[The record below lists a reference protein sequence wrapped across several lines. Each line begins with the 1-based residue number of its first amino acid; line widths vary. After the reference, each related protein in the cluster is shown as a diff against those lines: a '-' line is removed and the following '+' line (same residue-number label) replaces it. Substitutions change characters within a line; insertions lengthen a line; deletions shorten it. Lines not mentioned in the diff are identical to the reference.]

1 MHNRLNAYFKRRM
14 HGYESTHDT
23 TLVQGDRE
31 AVRTLLS
38 RVRQHRL
45 RHNWSQAEMAR
56 RVHLTRATYQNFE
69 NGYGNLTLAN
79 LVRVLGVLGLTNNL
93 AQLVPPAVEE
103 PTLVSL
109 MQPTR
114 QRARAKRVQPAKP
127 EGSP

>member
-1 MHNRLNAYFKRRM
+1 MDA
-14 HGYESTHDT
+14 YESNHKT
-23 TLVQGDRE
+23 TLVQSDRE
-31 AVRTLLS
+31 AVRILLS

-56 RVHLTRATYQNFE
+56 RVHLNRATYQNFE

-93 AQLVPPAVEE
+93 AQLVPPVTEE
-103 PTLVSL
+103 PTLASL
-109 MQPTR
+109 IQPIR
-114 QRARAKRVQPAKP
+114 QRARARRVQPAKP